1 MPIRLN
7 LLAEA
12 QAAEEMRRRD
22 PVKRTIWVGAIL
34 VSLMLA
40 WSSSL
45 QVKTMMAANEAGRL
59 EAQMNSNSN
68 SYKSVLD
75 DLKKKDELQGKVLA
89 LYQLSSNRFLQGN
102 LLNALQQTNSD
113 DVQLLHLKLDQS
125 YAVVEATKP
134 RTNENNRV
142 IAGRPGTATERI
154 VLMLDGFDSSA
165 NPGDQVTTYKRAV
178 ANHPYFR
185 SLLGKTN
192 DVNLKNLSPP
202 ELMPIA
208 GTVGKPC
215 VLFTLECRMQEKTRV
230 Q

>member
-1 MPIRLN
+1 
-7 LLAEA
+7 LLSEA
-12 QAAEEMRRRD
+12 QLAEEMRRKD
-22 PVKRTIWVGAIL
+22 PVKRAIWVGAFL
-34 VSLMLA
+34 VSVMLA
-40 WSSSL
+40 WSSTL
-45 QVKTMMAANEAGRL
+45 QFKTMVAANEATRL

-68 SYKSVLD
+68 SYKVVLD
-75 DLKKKDELQGKVLA
+75 DLKRKDELQGKVLA
-89 LYQLSSNRFLQGN
+89 LCQMSSNRFLQGN
-102 LLNALQQTNSD
+102 LLNALQQTNAD
-113 DVQLLHLKLDQS
+113 DVQLLHLKLDQT

-134 RTNENNRV
+134 RTNENNR
-142 IAGRPGTATERI
+142 IIPGKPGTATERI
-154 VLMLDGFDSSA
+154 ILMLDGFDASA

-185 SLLGKTN
+185 SLLGRTN

>member
-22 PVKRTIWVGAIL
+22 PVKRTIWVGVFL

-40 WSSSL
+40 WSSTL
-45 QVKTMMAANEAGRL
+45 QFKTMVAANEASRL

-68 SYKSVLD
+68 SYKVVLD
-75 DLKKKDELQGKVLA
+75 DLKRKDELQSKVLA

-102 LLNALQQTNSD
+102 LLNALQQTNAD

-134 RTNENNRV
+134 RTNENNR
-142 IAGRPGTATERI
+142 IIPGKPGTATERI
-154 VLMLDGFDSSA
+154 VLMLDGFDASA

-178 ANHPYFR
+178 ASHPYFR
-185 SLLGKTN
+185 TLLGKTN

-208 GTVGKPC
+208 GTVGKAC

>member
-12 QAAEEMRRRD
+12 QAAEEMRRKD

-34 VSLMLA
+34 VALMLA

-45 QVKTMMAANEAGRL
+45 QLKAMIAANEAGRI

-68 SYKSVLD
+68 SYKTVLD
-75 DLKKKDELQGKVLA
+75 DLKKKDELQEKVRA
-89 LYQLSSNRFLQGN
+89 LCRLNTNRFLQGN
-102 LLNALQQTNSD
+102 LLNALTQTNAD

-125 YAVVEATKP
+125 YAVVEATRP

-142 IAGRPGTATERI
+142 IPGRPGTATERI

-165 NPGDQVTTYKRAV
+165 QPGDQVPVYKRAV

-192 DVNLKNLSPP
+192 DVNLKN
-202 ELMPIA
+202 
-208 GTVGKPC
+208 
-215 VLFTLECRMQEKTRV
+215 
-230 Q
+230 

>member
-22 PVKRTIWVGAIL
+22 PVKRAIWVGAIL
-34 VSLMLA
+34 ASLMLA
-40 WSSSL
+40 WASSL
-45 QVKTMMAANEAGRL
+45 QLKAMMAANVVARVEG
-59 EAQMNSNSN
+59 QMNSNSN
-68 SYKSVLD
+68 SYKGVLD
-75 DLKKKDELQGKVLA
+75 SLKKKEDVQGKISA
-89 LYQLSSNRFLQGN
+89 LHQLTSSRFLQGN
-102 LLNALQQTNSD
+102 LLNALQQTNAD

-134 RTNENNRV
+134 KTNENNRV
-142 IAGRPGTATERI
+142 IPGRPGSATEKI

-165 NPGDQVTTYKRAV
+165 NPGDQVSTYKRAV
-178 ANHPYFR
+178 ANQPYIR

-192 DVNLKNLSPP
+192 DVNLKNLSAP

-208 GTVGKPC
+208 GSVGKPC
-215 VLFTLECRMQEKTRV
+215 VLFTLECRMQDNVR

>member
-12 QAAEEMRRRD
+12 QYAEEMRRKD
-22 PVKRTIWVGAIL
+22 PVKRTIWVGCIL
-34 VSLMLA
+34 VAMMLA

-45 QVKTMMAANEAGRL
+45 QLKAMIAANEAGRL
-59 EAQMNSNSN
+59 EGQMNQNSN
-68 SYKSVLD
+68 SYKAVLD
-75 DLKKKDELQGKVLA
+75 DLKKKDELQTKVLA
-89 LYQLSSNRFLQGN
+89 LCRLSTNRFLQGN
-102 LLNALQQTNSD
+102 LLNALQQTNTD

-125 YAVVEATKP
+125 YSVVEGTKP
-134 RTNENNRV
+134 RTNDNNHV
-142 IAGRPGTATERI
+142 IPGRPGSATEKI

-165 NPGDQVTTYKRAV
+165 NPGDQVPTYKRAV
-178 ANHPYFR
+178 SNHPYIR

-208 GTVGKPC
+208 GSVGKPV

>member
-22 PVKRTIWVGAIL
+22 PVKRAIWAGAIL
-34 VSLMLA
+34 ASLMLA
-40 WSSSL
+40 WASSL
-45 QVKTMMAANEAGRL
+45 QLKAMMAANVVARVEG
-59 EAQMNSNSN
+59 QMNSNSN
-68 SYKSVLD
+68 SYKGVLD
-75 DLKKKDELQGKVLA
+75 SLKKKEEVQGKISA
-89 LYQLSSNRFLQGN
+89 LYQLTSSRFLQGN
-102 LLNALQQTNSD
+102 LLNALQQTNAD

-125 YAVVEATKP
+125 YAVVEPTKP
-134 RTNENNRV
+134 KTNENNRV
-142 IAGRPGTATERI
+142 IPGRPGSATEKI

-165 NPGDQVTTYKRAV
+165 NPGDQVSTYKRAV

-192 DVNLKNLSPP
+192 DVNLKNLSAP

-208 GTVGKPC
+208 GSVGKPC
-215 VLFTLECRMQEKTRV
+215 VLFTLECRMQDKVR

>member
-22 PVKRTIWVGAIL
+22 PVKRAIWVGAIL

-45 QVKTMMAANEAGRL
+45 QLKAMVAANAASRVEG
-59 EAQMNSNSN
+59 EMNANSN
-68 SYKSVLD
+68 SYKVVLD
-75 DLKKKDELQGKVLA
+75 SLKKKDEIQDKIAKLC
-89 LYQLSSNRFLQGN
+89 QLTTNRFLQGN
-102 LLNALQQTNSD
+102 LLNALQQTNAD
-113 DVQLLHLKLDQS
+113 DVQLLHLKLDQT
-125 YAVVEATKP
+125 YAVVEGTKP

-142 IAGRPGTATERI
+142 IPGKTGSSTEKI
-154 VLMLDGFDSSA
+154 VLMLDGFDASP
-165 NPGDQVTTYKRAV
+165 NPGDQVPTYKRAV
-178 ANHPYFR
+178 ASQPYFR

-208 GTVGKPC
+208 GAIGKPC
-215 VLFTLECRMQEKTRV
+215 VLFTLECRMQERTR
-230 Q
+230 

>member
-12 QAAEEMRRRD
+12 QMADEMRRKD
-22 PVKRTIWVGAIL
+22 PVKRAIWVGAIL
-34 VSLMLA
+34 ISLMLA

-45 QVKTMMAANEAGRL
+45 QLKAMMAANEASRL

-68 SYKSVLD
+68 SYKVVLD
-75 DLKKKDELQGKVLA
+75 DLKRKDELQNKVLA
-89 LYQLSSNRFLQGN
+89 LYQLSTNRFLQGN
-102 LLNALQQTNSD
+102 LLNALQQTNAD
-113 DVQLLHLKLDQS
+113 DVQLLHLKLDQT

-134 RTNENNRV
+134 RTNENNR
-142 IAGRPGTATERI
+142 IIPGKPGTATERI
-154 VLMLDGFDSSA
+154 VLMLDGFDASA
-165 NPGDQVTTYKRAV
+165 QPGDQVPVYKRAV

>member
-45 QVKTMMAANEAGRL
+45 QFKAMLAANDAGRV
-59 EAQMNSNSN
+59 EGQMNQNSN
-68 SYKSVLD
+68 SYKVILD
-75 DLKKKDELQGKVLA
+75 NIKKTDEVRTKIYA
-89 LYQLSSNRFLQGN
+89 LYQLTTNRFLQGN
-102 LLNALQQTNSD
+102 LLNALQQTNAD

-142 IAGRPGTATERI
+142 IPGKPGSATEKI
-154 VLMLDGFDSSA
+154 VLMLDGFDASA
-165 NPGDQVTTYKRAV
+165 NPGDQVTIYKKAV
-178 ANHPYFR
+178 ATHPYFR
-185 SLLGKTN
+185 AMLGRTN
-192 DVNLKNLSPP
+192 EVNLKNLSPP
-202 ELMPIA
+202 EIMPIA
-208 GTVGKPC
+208 GSVGKAC
-215 VLFTLECRMQEKTRV
+215 VLFTLECRLQEKTR

>member
-22 PVKRTIWVGAIL
+22 PVKRAIWVGAIL

-45 QVKTMMAANEAGRL
+45 QLKAMLAASAAGSV
-59 EAQMNSNSN
+59 EAQMNSHSN
-68 SYKSVLD
+68 SYKVVLD
-75 DLKKKDELQGKVLA
+75 NLKKTDEVRTKIVA
-89 LYQLSSNRFLQGN
+89 LYELSTNRFLQGN
-102 LLNALQQTNSD
+102 LLNALQQTNAD

-142 IAGRPGTATERI
+142 IPGKPGSATEKI
-154 VLMLDGFDSSA
+154 VLMLDGFDASA
-165 NPGDQVTTYKRAV
+165 NPGDQVSTYKKAV
-178 ANHPYFR
+178 ATHPYFR
-185 SLLGKTN
+185 SLLGRTN
-192 DVNLKNLSPP
+192 EVNLKNMSPP
-202 ELMPIA
+202 EIMPIA
-208 GTVGKPC
+208 GSVGKAC
-215 VLFTLECRMQEKTRV
+215 VLFTLECRLQEKTR

>member
-22 PVKRTIWVGAIL
+22 PVKRAIWVGAIL
-34 VSLMLA
+34 TAIMLA

-45 QVKTMMAANEAGRL
+45 QLKAMLAGSAAGSVES
-59 EAQMNSNSN
+59 QMNSHSN

-75 DLKKKDELQGKVLA
+75 NLKKTDDVRTKIYA
-89 LYQLSSNRFLQGN
+89 LYQLSTNRFLQGN
-102 LLNALQQTNSD
+102 LLNALQQTNAD

-125 YAVVEATKP
+125 YSVVEATKP
-134 RTNENNRV
+134 RTNENSRV
-142 IAGRPGTATERI
+142 IPGKPGSATEKI
-154 VLMLDGFDSSA
+154 VLMLDGFDASA
-165 NPGDQVTTYKRAV
+165 NPGDQVATYKKAV
-178 ANHPYFR
+178 ATHPYFR
-185 SLLGKTN
+185 LLLGRTN
-192 DVNLKNLSPP
+192 EVNLKNLSPP

-208 GTVGKPC
+208 GSVGKAC
-215 VLFTLECRMQEKTRV
+215 VLFTLECRLQEKTR

>member
-12 QAAEEMRRRD
+12 QLAEEMRRRD

-45 QVKTMMAANEAGRL
+45 QLKTMMAANEATRL

-142 IAGRPGTATERI
+142 IPGRPGTATERI

-165 NPGDQVTTYKRAV
+165 QPGDQVPVYKRAV

-192 DVNLKNLSPP
+192 DVNLKNMSPP

>member
-22 PVKRTIWVGAIL
+22 PVKRAIWVGAIL

-40 WSSSL
+40 WASSL
-45 QVKTMMAANEAGRL
+45 QLKAMMAANEVARVEG
-59 EAQMNSNSN
+59 QMNQNSN
-68 SYKSVLD
+68 SYKGVLD
-75 DLKKKDELQGKVLA
+75 NLKKKEEIQGKVLA
-89 LYQLSSNRFLQGN
+89 LFELSTNRFLQGN
-102 LLNALQQTNSD
+102 LLNALQQTNAD

-125 YAVVEATKP
+125 YAVIEATKP
-134 RTNENNRV
+134 RTNESNRV
-142 IAGRPGTATERI
+142 IPGKAGSATEKI
-154 VLMLDGFDSSA
+154 VLMLDGFDASP

-178 ANHPYFR
+178 AAHPYFR
-185 SLLGKTN
+185 SLLGRTN

-202 ELMPIA
+202 ELMPIS
-208 GTVGKPC
+208 GSVGKPC
-215 VLFTLECRMQEKTRV
+215 VLFTLECRMQDKIR

>member
-22 PVKRTIWVGAIL
+22 PVKRALWIGAIL
-34 VSLMLA
+34 TSLVLV

-45 QVKTMMAANEAGRL
+45 QLKAMLAASDAGRV
-59 EAQMNSNSN
+59 EGQMNQNSN
-68 SYKSVLD
+68 SYKVVLD
-75 DLKKKDELQGKVLA
+75 NLKKTDEVHTKIVA
-89 LYQLSSNRFLQGN
+89 LYQLSTNRFLQGN
-102 LLNALQQTNSD
+102 LLNALQQTNAD

-142 IAGRPGTATERI
+142 IPGKPGSATEKI

-165 NPGDQVTTYKRAV
+165 NPGDQVATYKKAV
-178 ANHPYFR
+178 ATHPYFR
-185 SLLGKTN
+185 SLLGRTN
-192 DVNLKNLSPP
+192 EVNLKNLSPP

-208 GTVGKPC
+208 GSVGKAC
-215 VLFTLECRMQEKTRV
+215 VLFTLECRLQEKTR

>member
-22 PVKRTIWVGAIL
+22 PVKRAIWVGAIL

-45 QVKTMMAANEAGRL
+45 QLKAMMAANEAGRL

-68 SYKSVLD
+68 SYKTVLD
-75 DLKKKDELQGKVLA
+75 DLKKRDELQGKVLA
-89 LYQLSSNRFLQGN
+89 LYQLSTNRFLQGN
-102 LLNALQQTNSD
+102 LLNALQQTNAD

-134 RTNENNRV
+134 HTNEHNRV
-142 IAGRPGTATERI
+142 IPGRPGTATERI
-154 VLMLDGFDSSA
+154 VLMLDGFDSSP

-185 SLLGKTN
+185 LLLGKSET
-192 DVNLKNLSPP
+192 
-202 ELMPIA
+202 A
-208 GTVGKPC
+208 
-215 VLFTLECRMQEKTRV
+215 
-230 Q
+230 

>member
-22 PVKRTIWVGAIL
+22 PVKRTIGVGAFL

-40 WSSSL
+40 WSSTL
-45 QVKTMMAANEAGRL
+45 QFKTMVAANEAGRL

-68 SYKSVLD
+68 SYKTVLD

-89 LYQLSSNRFLQGN
+89 LLQLSSNRFLQGN
-102 LLNALQQTNSD
+102 LLNALQQTNAD

-142 IAGRPGTATERI
+142 IPGRPGTATERI
-154 VLMLDGFDSSA
+154 VLMLDGFDASA
-165 NPGDQVTTYKRAV
+165 NPGDQVATYKRAV
-178 ANHPYFR
+178 ANQPYFR
-185 SLLGKTN
+185 LLLGKTN

-208 GTVGKPC
+208 GSVGKPC

>member
-22 PVKRTIWVGAIL
+22 PVKRALWVGAIL
-34 VSLMLA
+34 TALMLA

-45 QVKTMMAANEAGRL
+45 QLKAMLAASDAGRV
-59 EAQMNSNSN
+59 EGQMNQNSN
-68 SYKSVLD
+68 SYKVVLD
-75 DLKKKDELQGKVLA
+75 NLKRADEVRTKIVA
-89 LYQLSSNRFLQGN
+89 LYQLSTNRFLQGN
-102 LLNALQQTNSD
+102 LLNALQQTNAD

-142 IAGRPGTATERI
+142 IPGKPGTATEKI
-154 VLMLDGFDSSA
+154 VLMLDGFDASS
-165 NPGDQVTTYKRAV
+165 NPGDQVATYKKAV
-178 ANHPYFR
+178 ATHPFFR
-185 SLLGKTN
+185 SLLGRTN
-192 DVNLKNLSPP
+192 EVNLKNLSPP

-208 GTVGKPC
+208 GSVGKAC
-215 VLFTLECRMQEKTRV
+215 VLFTLECRLQEKTR

>member
-22 PVKRTIWVGAIL
+22 PVKRAIWVGAIL
-34 VSLMLA
+34 ASLMLTWA
-40 WSSSL
+40 SSL
-45 QVKTMMAANEAGRL
+45 QFKTMMAANEVGRV
-59 EAQMNSNSN
+59 EGQMTANSN
-68 SYKSVLD
+68 SYKGVLD
-75 DLKKKDELQGKVLA
+75 SLKKKDEIQGKVLA
-89 LYQLSSNRFLQGN
+89 LYQLSTNRFLQGS
-102 LLNALQQTNSD
+102 LLNALQQTNAD

-125 YAVVEATKP
+125 YALVEGTKP
-134 RTNENNRV
+134 RTNENNR
-142 IAGRPGTATERI
+142 IIQGKPGSSTERI
-154 VLMLDGFDSSA
+154 VLMLDGFDSSP
-165 NPGDQVTTYKRAV
+165 NPGDQVSTYKRAV
-178 ANHPYFR
+178 ASHPYFR

-208 GTVGKPC
+208 GAVGKPC
-215 VLFTLECRMQEKTRV
+215 VLFTLECRMQEKVR